1 MIVVYIARRS
11 GLLRGGRHIIG
22 FMPVSLKDQVIL
34 VVGASSGIGR
44 ATAMMMAR
52 DGAKVMASARRQD
65 RLDDLQRAM
74 AAEGI
79 AMEVFAADATDV
91 SEMNRLAETTRQKL
105 GPVDI
110 AVYVTGTNTP
120 DRSMQR
126 LRPEI
131 WNDLITTNLNSAYY
145 ITQAVLPAM
154 REARS
159 GQLIYVSS
167 ISGHTPD
174 ASGAAYQASKRGLI
188 ALSHAI
194 RGEEKQNGI
203 RTTVICPGL
212 VDTEILE
219 KRPVKP
225 TPEML
230 AQALLPE
237 HVAEAILMCAKLPS
251 RAVIPE
257 LTIIGSAL

>member
-1 MIVVYIARRS
+1 MRQDLTHAHRAGALS
-11 GLLRGGRHIIG
+11 LDL
-22 FMPVSLKDQVIL
+22 MPVSLKDHVIL

-65 RLDDLQRAM
+65 RLEDLQREM

-79 AMEVFAADATDV
+79 AMEIVAADATDV
-91 SEMNRLAETTRQKL
+91 SAMNRLVEATRQKL

-110 AVYVTGTNTP
+110 VVYATGTNTP
-120 DRSMQR
+120 DRSTQR

-131 WNDLITTNLNSAYY
+131 WNELITTNLNGAYY

-154 REARS
+154 REARN
-159 GQLIYVSS
+159 GHLIYVSS

-174 ASGAAYQASKRGLI
+174 VSGAAYQATKRGLI
-188 ALSHAI
+188 GLSHAI
-194 RGEEKQNGI
+194 RVEEKQNGI
-203 RTTVICPGL
+203 RTTVINPGM
-212 VDTEILE
+212 VDTELME

-225 TPEML
+225 TAEML

-257 LTIIGSAL
+257 LTIVGSAL